1 MGGVK
6 NGWGCRGTQT
16 IRGHAEEQT
25 TGPSGT
31 GAYLFR
37 LLTMYRESDEKAM
50 NAPLAPS
57 LNLWPFVCLQA
68 IGQWGG
74 HHSNDTTHTLREE
87 GGVGS
92 AASCRERQHD
102 AVKRRQPQSPVMV
115 GVCTHLN
122 TIRKLDSSTPQYL

>member
-1 MGGVK
+1 M
-6 NGWGCRGTQT
+6 QA

-25 TGPSGT
+25 TGPRGT

-68 IGQWGG
+68 ISQWRA
-74 HHSNDTTHTLREE
+74 TTTTTPRILYARR

-102 AVKRRQPQSPVMV
+102 AVEPRQPQSPVMV
-115 GVCTHLN
+115 AVCTHLN